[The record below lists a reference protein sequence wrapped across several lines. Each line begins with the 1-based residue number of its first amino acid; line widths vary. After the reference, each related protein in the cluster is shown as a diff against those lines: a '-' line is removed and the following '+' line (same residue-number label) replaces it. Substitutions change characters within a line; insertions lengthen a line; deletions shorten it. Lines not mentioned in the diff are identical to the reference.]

1 MTTVHAQTGIK
12 LATKPAK
19 TSLLGG
25 HFIYKANGT
34 GETPSSAN
42 VVEWVDNDPTLW
54 RHNVHIGSSGIKL
67 RYGETTLSK
76 WDTNSLIFYK
86 PKNVLMARVKEKT
99 FPHNVSVDSET
110 FLSKIDTI
118 GDYQF
123 IFHQGSQWTYNEEEV
138 EIEDYGMAFTA
149 VDGASTAEGQ
159 YITIEVYNTNVTEKG
174 IEITSLGIDVFGGQT
189 NQKVAS
195 FGEMVTIG
203 SNENGETRAEIY
215 NSGFRFI
222 CKSPYGRDETMVS
235 FKADTSSNIANPVF
249 TFGRRATA
257 TQNYSNA
264 NTYQIGDTCVYNQI
278 GYVCITEIST
288 PEEFDSSKWKKIEG
302 RYSFGFGYD
311 VIASGLDSFAA
322 GDSVKALGSESHAEG
337 SNTIANG
344 NFSHAEGSYTKAYG
358 DYSHAEGKF
367 STTENSYSHA
377 EGYYTTASGDNSH
390 AEGYYTT
397 ASGNSS
403 HSEGYYTTAS
413 GNYSHA
419 EGSNTIA
426 SGSYS
431 HAEGYQTQAS
441 GNYSHAMGKNTIATG
456 TYQTVMG
463 QYNATNSS
471 APFIIG
477 NGSSDS
483 NRSNLFTI
491 TSAGDIKIRSNNIWI
506 MNELDSNNYLK
517 ISSDALEFFMN
528 VDNVSTSVASFGV
541 SARVG
546 QIANGKSRVEIKE
559 TGIDFYNRTSGIDIV
574 LAHIGY
580 GQGTQEG
587 GSTSQEDYPYYT
599 FGKRNSD
606 SPSTRG
612 NYSFAAGTN
621 NYASGWCSHAEGATT
636 EASGE
641 CSHTEGCGTEASG
654 IYSHAEG
661 EVTKAK
667 DAFCH
672 AEGYYTEASNY
683 SSHAEGYHT
692 KAIGFY
698 SHAEGYYT
706 EANGYYSHAEGYG
719 DSSGSRK
726 TTAHGTASHAEG
738 YNTIANSSYTHAQN
752 LGTIAGYPSQTAIGK
767 YNKNQTDTAFEIGN
781 GSGYAESNR
790 SNAFAVDW
798 DGVARLAGSLFTGCS
813 SSSTLGYEFGRKTG
827 NHVVIGG
834 IHVCWGQVS
843 ITCTANTYTETTVT
857 LPYTYSSAPYV
868 FTGFAARNASARS
881 TMGTNGGDLPLNKI
895 YVGCVSTSARNQT
908 VIWMT
913 IGA

>member
-25 HFIYKANGT
+25 HFIYKANNT
-34 GETPSSAN
+34 PDAPTPSSAN

-76 WDTNSLIFYK
+76 WDTGSLIFYIPTTTNGITTTAK
-86 PKNVLMARVKEKT
+86 AIELNSTSGIVLYKDGTNKGLQ
-99 FPHNVSVDSET
+99 
-110 FLSKIDTI
+110 LSST
-118 GDYQF
+118 GLE
-123 IFHQGSQWTYNEEEV
+123 IFGSSQ
-138 EIEDYGMAFTA
+138 
-149 VDGASTAEGQ
+149 STADVTVNSSGINIGNGKITGGTVGTITQ
-159 YITIEVYNTNVTEKG
+159 YEPDDNFIYLSTHEYGSTLRVGTFFKTNWQLVVGKNFGVT
-174 IEITSLGIDVFGGQT
+174 
-189 NQKVAS
+189 
-195 FGEMVTIG
+195 
-203 SNENGETRAEIY
+203 
-215 NSGFRFI
+215 
-222 CKSPYGRDETMVS
+222 P
-235 FKADTSSNIANPVF
+235 
-249 TFGRRATA
+249 
-257 TQNYSNA
+257 
-264 NTYQIGDTCVYNQI
+264 
-278 GYVCITEIST
+278 
-288 PEEFDSSKWKKIEG
+288 
-302 RYSFGFGYD
+302 
-311 VIASGLDSFAA
+311 
-322 GDSVKALGSESHAEG
+322 
-337 SNTIANG
+337 
-344 NFSHAEGSYTKAYG
+344 
-358 DYSHAEGKF
+358 
-367 STTENSYSHA
+367 
-377 EGYYTTASGDNSH
+377 SGDVY
-390 AEGYYTT
+390 A
-397 ASGNSS
+397 
-403 HSEGYYTTAS
+403 
-413 GNYSHA
+413 
-419 EGSNTIA
+419 
-426 SGSYS
+426 
-431 HAEGYQTQAS
+431 
-441 GNYSHAMGKNTIATG
+441 
-456 TYQTVMG
+456 
-463 QYNATNSS
+463 YNATMTGRIIADRGKIGGTLDDNNGWSILAGRLYTGTIGAVNSLHMRTSDLDSGVSINNCLARTDWRLTVGNKFGVTKDGELFADGANLTNINAGSINIGPVVKYYVCDTVAATPAKTIDNVSNFTLTTGLTINVTFTYGNTSS
-471 APFIIG
+471 APTLNINDTGVISIMAYDG
-477 NGSSDS
+477 SALDNSYEYNIAAGSS
-483 NRSNLFTI
+483 RTFTYNG
-491 TSAGDIKIRSNNIWI
+491 TCWLLQDNGAGDAYLRAYNAEDNAYGYITTISGIDGISVRRKWDNTNFLNIRDDGVHIYKTINNVKT
-506 MNELDSNNYLK
+506 D
-517 ISSDALEFFMN
+517 
-528 VDNVSTSVASFGV
+528 VAFYGET
-541 SARVG
+541 ARIG
-546 QIANGKSRVEIKE
+546 QVADGQSRVEIKE

-641 CSHTEGCGTEASG
+641 CSHSEGCGTEASG

-798 DGVARLAGSLFTGCS
+798 NGVARLKGNLFTGCS
-813 SSSTLGYEFGRKTG
+813 SDSTGGYEFGRKTDY
-827 NHVVIGG
+827 HIVVGG
-834 IHVCWGQVS
+834 IHICWGLES
-843 ITCTANTYTETTVT
+843 ITHTGSGYKEVTIT
-857 LPYTYSSAPYV
+857 LPYTYTSAPRC
-868 FTGFAARNASARS
+868 FASYGNRLTSGAPRTAYA
-881 TMGTNGGDLPLNKI
+881 TQGGLAGNKI
-895 YVGCVSTSARNQT
+895 YVASYATAACTAYVN
-908 VIWMT
+908 WMT
-913 IGA
+913 IGV